1 VSYAVK
7 AASAYQWS
15 LIHLKS
21 IWIAVGCFALTVPV
35 AWLIDPNVDAIS
47 PVIAPVEGV
56 SAGSVAPEGGA
67 KGPDFV
73 FRPLF
78 LAGRKPLALQEALV
92 EEAPVETAEISD
104 AEPETLDGVVLLGV
118 IASGDQQTIIVRS
131 EGERRSLMAGDQ
143 ILGWTLSAVN
153 TRSAEFKNASGGLAK
168 VDLAMASNLA
178 LPLAQQG
185 TTSEPPQAAAPWPEG
200 PLTFESMYERRQ
212 AKTAAEDAQTAVD
225 PGATE

>member
-1 VSYAVK
+1 MSYVFK
-7 AASAYQWS
+7 AASAFQWS
-15 LIHLKS
+15 VTHLKL
-21 IWIAVGCFALTVPV
+21 IWIAVGCFALTLPV
-35 AWLIDPNVDAIS
+35 AWLIDPDVDAIP

-56 SAGSVAPEGGA
+56 SAGAVAPEGGA

-78 LAGRKPLALQEALV
+78 LAGRKPLAPQEVAV
-92 EEAPVETAEISD
+92 EEAQADAADASD
-104 AEPETLDGVVLLGV
+104 AEPKTLDGVVLLGV
-118 IASGDQQTIIVRS
+118 IASGDRQAIIVRS

-153 TRSAEFKNASGGLAK
+153 ARSAEFRNASGGLAK

-178 LPLAQQG
+178 LPPAQQVI
-185 TTSEPPQAAAPWPEG
+185 SAEPPQGAPWPDG

-212 AKTAAEDAQTAVD
+212 ANAAAEDAQTAVD

>member
-1 VSYAVK
+1 MSFAVK

-15 LIHLKS
+15 VTHLKS

-35 AWLIDPNVDAIS
+35 AWLMDPNVDAIS

-56 SAGSVAPEGGA
+56 SAGAMAPEGGA

-78 LAGRKPLALQEALV
+78 LAGRKPLAPQETAV
-92 EEAPVETAEISD
+92 EEANIESEEASD

-118 IASGDQQTIIVRS
+118 IASGDQQAIIVRS

-143 ILGWTLSAVN
+143 ILGWTLSTVN
-153 TRSAEFKNASGGLAK
+153 ARSAEFRNASGGLAK

-178 LPLAQQG
+178 LPLAQQV
-185 TTSEPPQAAAPWPEG
+185 AAAREPREVPVPEG
-200 PLTFESMYERRQ
+200 PVTFESMYERRK
-212 AKTAAEDAQTAVD
+212 ANLAADDAQTAVD
-225 PGATE
+225 PGASE

>member
-15 LIHLKS
+15 VTHLKW

-56 SAGSVAPEGGA
+56 HAGAMAPEGGA

-78 LAGRKPLALQEALV
+78 LAGRKPLAPQ
-92 EEAPVETAEISD
+92 ETAVAEAQVESEETSN

-118 IASGDQQTIIVRS
+118 IASGEQQAIIVRS

-153 TRSAEFKNASGGLAK
+153 ARSAEFRNASGGLAK

-178 LPLAQQG
+178 LPLAQQVVAA
-185 TTSEPPQAAAPWPEG
+185 EQPQEVPRAEG
-200 PLTFESMYERRQ
+200 PVTFESMYERRQ
-212 AKTAAEDAQTAVD
+212 ANAAAKDAQTAVD